1 MGEEATSLPE
11 VDLEKVDEVVDPYL
25 GKSGVMIPILQ
36 QLQEEYGYLPR
47 PAMEKAARKLKF
59 PISTMYGVATF
70 YAQFHLAPRGRNIIR
85 VCKGTACHIQGAGK
99 ISDRIAEILGIDTG
113 ETTED
118 LRFTL
123 EEVACI
129 GACALAP
136 VMMINDNPHGRLTPD
151 RIKDILESYE

>member
-11 VDLEKVDEVVDPYL
+11 IDLEKVDEVVAPYL
-25 GKSGVMIPILQ
+25 NKKGVMIPILQ
-36 QLQEEYGYLPR
+36 KIQEEYGYLPR
-47 PAMEKAARKLKF
+47 PAMEKAARKLRI
-59 PISTMYGVATF
+59 PISQMYGVATF

-99 ISDRIAEILGIDTG
+99 ISDRISEILGIGTG
-113 ETTED
+113 DTTED

-136 VMMINDNPHGRLTPD
+136 VMMINDDPHGRLTPD
-151 RIKDILESYE
+151 RIKNILDSYE

>member
-1 MGEEATSLPE
+1 MGEEATSLPD
-11 VDLEKVDEVVDPYL
+11 VDLEKVDEIVAPFL
-25 GKSGVMIPILQ
+25 EKSGVMIPILQ

-47 PAMEKAARKLKF
+47 PAMEKAARMLKI
-59 PISTMYGVATF
+59 PISKMYGVATF

-85 VCKGTACHIQGAGK
+85 VCKGTACHIQGASQISEK
-99 ISDRIAEILGIDTG
+99 ITENLGIDTG

-118 LRFTL
+118 YRFTL

-151 RIKDILESYE
+151 KVKEVLDLYE

>member
-1 MGEEATSLPE
+1 MGEAATSLPE
-11 VDLEKVDEVVDPYL
+11 IDLEKVDEIVEPYL

-36 QLQEEYGYLPR
+36 KLQEEYGYLPR
-47 PAMEKAARKLKF
+47 PAMEKAARKLRI
-59 PISTMYGVATF
+59 PISKMYGVATF

-85 VCKGTACHIQGAGK
+85 VCKGTACHIQGASK
-99 ISDRIAEILGIDTG
+99 ISDRISEILGIGTG

-136 VMMINDNPHGRLTPD
+136 VMMINDDPHGRLTPD
-151 RIKDILESYE
+151 RIKEIMESYE

>member
-11 VDLEKVDEVVDPYL
+11 IDLEKVDEVVAPYL
-25 GKSGVMIPILQ
+25 NKKGVMIPILQ
-36 QLQEEYGYLPR
+36 KIQEEYGYLPR
-47 PAMEKAARKLKF
+47 PAMEKAARKLRI
-59 PISTMYGVATF
+59 PISQMYGVATF

-99 ISDRIAEILGIDTG
+99 ISDRISEILGIGTG
-113 ETTED
+113 DTTED

-136 VMMINDNPHGRLTPD
+136 VMMINDDPHGRLTPD
-151 RIKDILESYE
+151 RIKDILDSYE